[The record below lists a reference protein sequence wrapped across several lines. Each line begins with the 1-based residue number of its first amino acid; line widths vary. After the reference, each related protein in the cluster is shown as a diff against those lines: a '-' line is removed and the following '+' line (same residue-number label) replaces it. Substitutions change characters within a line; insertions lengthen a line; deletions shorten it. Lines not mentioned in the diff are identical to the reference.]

1 MRPLE
6 GKVAIITGGA
16 SGIGETITRTLS
28 QAGARVVINYNSS
41 KDKAEAL
48 ENEIKEAG
56 GEASLFQGDI
66 SSFDTAKALIDHTL
80 STYGSVNILVL
91 NAGITRDGL
100 LMRMD
105 ESQFDS
111 VIATNLKGV
120 WNVARHAMKPL
131 LKSGYGRIIAIS
143 SVAGLSGNAGQSN
156 YAAAKAGVI
165 GLIKSIARESASRG
179 VTANAVA
186 PGLIAS
192 PMTDALSEDLKSAIT
207 ENIPLR
213 RLGEAREVAAAVLYL
228 ASPEAAY
235 VTGSTLEVDGGMTM
249 R

>member
-1 MRPLE
+1 
-6 GKVAIITGGA
+6 
-16 SGIGETITRTLS
+16 
-28 QAGARVVINYNSS
+28 
-41 KDKAEAL
+41 
-48 ENEIKEAG
+48 
-56 GEASLFQGDI
+56 
-66 SSFDTAKALIDHTL
+66 
-80 STYGSVNILVL
+80 
-91 NAGITRDGL
+91 
-100 LMRMD
+100 
-105 ESQFDS
+105 
-111 VIATNLKGV
+111 
-120 WNVARHAMKPL
+120 MKPL

-235 VTGSTLEVDGGMTM
+235 VTGSTLEVDGGLTM

>member
-16 SGIGETITRTLS
+16 SGIGETITRTLA

-41 KDKAEAL
+41 KQKAEAL
-48 ENEIKEAG
+48 KDEIAASG
-56 GEASLFQGDI
+56 GEVSLFQGDI
-66 SSFDTAKALIDHTL
+66 SSFDTAKALIDHTME
-80 STYGSVNILVL
+80 TYQSINILVL

-100 LMRMD
+100 LMRME

-165 GLIKSIARESASRG
+165 GLVKSIAREAASRG

-192 PMTDALSEDLKSAIT
+192 PMTDALSADVKSAIT
-207 ENIPLR
+207 QNIPLK

-235 VTGSTLEVDGGMTM
+235 VTGSTLEVDGGLTM

>member
-1 MRPLE
+1 MRSLE
-6 GKVAIITGGA
+6 SKVAIITGGA
-16 SGIGETITRTLS
+16 SGIGETITRTLA

-235 VTGSTLEVDGGMTM
+235 VTGSTLEVDGGLTM

>member
-1 MRPLE
+1 MKPLE

-16 SGIGETITRTLS
+16 SGIGETITRTLAH
-28 QAGARVVINYNSS
+28 AGARVVINYNSS
-41 KDKAEAL
+41 KQKAETL
-48 ENEIKEAG
+48 KEDIVGAG

-66 SSFDTAKALIDHTL
+66 SSFETAKALIDHTVA
-80 STYGSVNILVL
+80 TYGTVNILIL

-105 ESQFDS
+105 ESQFDA

-120 WNVARHAMKPL
+120 WNVMRHAMKPI

-143 SVAGLSGNAGQSN
+143 SVAGLAGNAGQSN

-165 GLIKSIARESASRG
+165 GLVKSVAREAASRG
-179 VTANAVA
+179 VTANVVA

-192 PMTDALSEDLKSAIT
+192 PMTDALSDDIRSAIT
-207 ENIPLR
+207 ESIPLR
-213 RLGEAREVAAAVLYL
+213 RLGQPHDVAAAVLYL

-235 VTGSTLEVDGGMTM
+235 VTGSPLEVAGGMTM